1 MPSGKP
7 VVWEVVMWE
16 ALRPNKNE
24 NVSVVK
30 QKGIIA

>member
-7 VVWEVVMWE
+7 IVWEVVMWE
-16 ALRPNKNE
+16 ALRPNKN
-24 NVSVVK
+24 VSVVK